1 MTGANNFSTRVLDR
15 WNGAGTSNEIP
26 RLTRT
31 DPNGNNRFSSRWIE
45 DAGYLRFQNV
55 QLGYTIP
62 RESLE
67 RITKGWVSDMRI
79 YVAAQNLFT
88 ITDYLGFDPE
98 VTRNQSF
105 QKGEFPLA
113 SGTDGGVSPM
123 PRIWQVGW
131 SVTF

>member
-1 MTGANNFSTRVLDR
+1 
-15 WNGAGTSNEIP
+15 
-26 RLTRT
+26 
-31 DPNGNNRFSSRWIE
+31 
-45 DAGYLRFQNV
+45 
-55 QLGYTIP
+55 LGYTIP
-62 RESLE
+62 RETLE
-67 RITKGWVSDMRI
+67 RVSKGWVSDMRI